1 MAGCCDAI
9 MIQNTKVTR
18 NRQSITSNT
27 GHSDLINEIIGARF
41 LRNIYRDRLVN
52 TTINAKIVI
61 NELGII
67 WVNPDIHVR

>member
-27 GHSDLINEIIGARF
+27 GHSDLRNEIIGALF
-41 LRNIYRDRLVN
+41 LRNTYRERLVN

-67 WVNPDIHVR
+67 